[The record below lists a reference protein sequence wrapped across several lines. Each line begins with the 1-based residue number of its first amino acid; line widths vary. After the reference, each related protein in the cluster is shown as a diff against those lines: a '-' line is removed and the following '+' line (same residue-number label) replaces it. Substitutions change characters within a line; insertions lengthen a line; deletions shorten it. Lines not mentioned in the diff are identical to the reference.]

1 MFQYLA
7 SVGEKPHSLR
17 WSSLQVA
24 ELHDSSAVEPI
35 ASVVLAG
42 TFDWVSTESSSA
54 VELID

>member
-1 MFQYLA
+1 
-7 SVGEKPHSLR
+7 
-17 WSSLQVA
+17 LQVA

-54 VELID
+54 MELID